1 MASGFR
7 CSRRLLASRRRPP
20 PTARWPRW
28 PDSTACRGGGCT
40 AGPVPE
46 VISQKKVGLIYE
58 FQKSLKNQHPS
69 FFEIG
74 NTRPIAGSTR
84 VFSRGPVPTQAACSR
99 LGRARDLPADPHPT
113 RRQLGCKENGFEV
126 VFQASCWP
134 IFVCLF
140 SHFLVTFEQIL
151 I

>member
-1 MASGFR
+1 MLSPVARFPTQATTNCALAALAGQHSLQR
-7 CSRRLLASRRRPP
+7 QRLHCRAVSRGNFA
-20 PTARWPRW
+20 
-28 PDSTACRGGGCT
+28 
-40 AGPVPE
+40 
-46 VISQKKVGLIYE
+46 KKKMRLIYE